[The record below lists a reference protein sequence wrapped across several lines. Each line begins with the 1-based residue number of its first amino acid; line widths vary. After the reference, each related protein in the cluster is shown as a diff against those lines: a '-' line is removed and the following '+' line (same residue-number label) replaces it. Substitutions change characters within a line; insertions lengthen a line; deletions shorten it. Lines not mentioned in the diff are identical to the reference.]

1 MKCPKCNGE
10 MEELH
15 MFLHHVKCKNCN
27 YEEEDIFI
35 KNKDDKEKINLK
47 LKR

>member
-35 KNKDDKEKINLK
+35 RNKGDKEKRK
-47 LKR
+47 